1 MVGSVLCI
9 QAAVTAMAV
18 RVAKA
23 TRLRDHPFAT
33 DAESPLNT
41 GLVVRAAL
49 AAVAV
54 VTSLLAAGPVAAGTA
69 AAGIAALAPVPQ
81 RERAALFRHIDAG
94 APQSVAL
101 LEEVV
106 NVNSGTFNVAGVRQV
121 GERLERETRRVSM
134 DSVGRAAHLVAER
147 KGRKGRR
154 LLLIGH
160 MDTVFEPF
168 SCHRRAA
175 HVAAQAFELGACPG
189 KNARSS
195 PKDGQDDLG
204 LPRVV
209 FLGLVPA
216 SLCAAVSADRSVA
229 SSTFLRSQR
238 VAPMRPQPP
247 GTGEK
252 ACGACSQ

>member
-1 MVGSVLCI
+1 MVGSALCI

-23 TRLRDHPFAT
+23 TRLRDHHSFAT

-41 GLVVRAAL
+41 GLVV
-49 AAVAV
+49 
-54 VTSLLAAGPVAAGTA
+54 
-69 AAGIAALAPVPQ
+69 
-81 RERAALFRHIDAG
+81 RAALFRHIDAG

-121 GERLERETRRVSM
+121 GERLEREFRALGFTTRWVSM

-154 LLLIGH
+154 LLLIDH

-168 SCHRRAA
+168 SPFKTFVRDGSRATGPGSYDMKGGLVVMVAALKALHAQRALDDRTITVFLTADEELPGEPATTSRAA
-175 HVAAQAFELGACPG
+175 FIEAGQRADAALCFESGI
-189 KNARSS
+189 SM
-195 PKDGQDDLG
+195 DGRD
-204 LPRVV
+204 
-209 FLGLVPA
+209 
-216 SLCAAVSADRSVA
+216 
-229 SSTFLRSQR
+229 
-238 VAPMRPQPP
+238 
-247 GTGEK
+247 
-252 ACGACSQ
+252 